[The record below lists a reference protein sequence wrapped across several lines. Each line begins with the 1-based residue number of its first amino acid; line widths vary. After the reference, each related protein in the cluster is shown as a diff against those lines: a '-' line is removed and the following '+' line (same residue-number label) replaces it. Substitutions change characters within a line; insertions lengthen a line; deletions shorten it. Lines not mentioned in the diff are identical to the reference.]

1 MPNIRVPIIPS
12 GSTGGRPIRITANS
26 RGAAQTI
33 HQVSANTAAFDFL
46 DLGAYVTGIAP
57 GTLYILWGSTEIY
70 DEQPIVIQA
79 GMPIFQ
85 FCEKKCF
92 QGGLS
97 LVVRAWTS
105 APGAMM
111 LVPLA
116 SYRITVF

>member
-12 GSTGGRPIRITANS
+12 GSTGGRPIRINANS
-26 RGAAQTI
+26 RAAAQTI
-33 HQVSANTAAFDFL
+33 HQVSTNATSFDFL

-57 GTLYILWGSTEIY
+57 GTLYILWGSTDIY
-70 DEQPIVIQA
+70 DEQPIVVPP

-92 QGGLS
+92 QGGLGLS
-97 LVVRAWTS
+97 VRAWTS

-116 SYRITVF
+116 SYRITVA